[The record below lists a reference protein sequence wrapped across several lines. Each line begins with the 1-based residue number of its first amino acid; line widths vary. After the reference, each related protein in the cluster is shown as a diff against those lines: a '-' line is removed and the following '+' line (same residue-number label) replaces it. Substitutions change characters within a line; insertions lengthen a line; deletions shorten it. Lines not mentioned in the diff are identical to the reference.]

1 MNLLEA
7 DRVGEQSRRGQTR
20 EFLVGDDSD
29 LWIGL
34 TIKEDADSMTRW
46 VVLGMVYAPD
56 EIRFE
61 FEQAE
66 LEALINF
73 LNDGYKEAFE

>member
-1 MNLLEA
+1 
-7 DRVGEQSRRGQTR
+7 
-20 EFLVGDDSD
+20 
-29 LWIGL
+29 
-34 TIKEDADSMTRW
+34 
-46 VVLGMVYAPD
+46 MVYAPD